1 MKPVKFHRIFYI
13 LMALCLTL
21 PQSISF
27 GAPQAQSQ
35 NVSSILQQNGATDP
49 PLTIYPQKDNGEANG
64 GLPDDPSGRADSFY
78 SKRTAGDPSVNFTL
92 ADAAKL
98 RSQAADQVLQDKTQN
113 QPNNAIPYDGN
124 WSAFGP
130 NPIVQV
136 GQTSDSP
143 FLAMSGRIGALAIA
157 STPPYTMYLGAAQGG
172 VWISS
177 TLTSH
182 WTPVTDQTPSL
193 AIGAIALAPSNENI
207 VYVGTGEGALS
218 SDSYFGNGVLKS
230 VDGGR
235 TFNHVSGT
243 YFQQVSI
250 SKIAVDPNNPDHL
263 YVATL
268 SGRGGSKRVPP
279 PFPTPYGIW
288 ESNDGGVTWT
298 ARLTTNDGSQG
309 ATDLVIDPQ
318 NSQVLY
324 ASFWGQGI
332 VKTTDGGAT
341 WNPVMNGLPN
351 NADYTLAPTRFALG
365 ISHPSPSGHA
375 TLYTGF
381 EWYDTDGN
389 YHSSTV
395 WKSTD
400 DGASWSETNTAVV
413 EGYCGTPSISQ
424 CFYDNMIGV
433 DPSNTDIVFAL
444 GLFNY
449 GTGTGGV
456 FRSMDGGATWVD
468 LGWHQHPDFHAIAFR
483 SDDPSHVMIGNDGGV
498 WYSTNY
504 GGRTNPSDPA
514 SAVDWHN
521 LNGYVDPTSVF
532 VQGRSGLQI
541 TQFTSAVNN
550 PTDPNQAYGGAQ
562 DNGTFHKFDFD
573 SQTWYDLASGDGGN
587 ALVDP
592 ENPSYVYGTY
602 YGISPYRFDEGMSHF
617 FANSYIVNGLNLTDR
632 SDFYIPFV
640 MNKDNPNQLFLG
652 TYRLYR
658 TDNARASSAG
668 DVQWIPI
675 SGDLTSGCT
684 GPAPNGARNCTLSAI
699 GVGGG
704 KAVYTGSL
712 DGLVYFSTDAQVNSH
727 PSWTRLDYGKL
738 PNRPVSQIAVDS
750 SNYRLAYIAYSGF
763 NAATPLIPGHVFKT
777 TNAGQTWTNVS
788 GDLPDVPVNTLL
800 MSPTDPN
807 ILYAGT
813 DVGPMVT
820 TDGGAHWN
828 PMGTGF
834 PIVAVT
840 SLDLNPYTAQMLA
853 STHGRGAW
861 VVTDTQKTPALQIHM
876 SDAGVPVGPGSLLTY
891 LITVKN
897 LGNADATGVVISDT
911 LPNNTSFVSASA
923 GGLQSGGS
931 VVWNVG
937 TVMSGTVNANGG
949 LDAGSQ
955 TVTMTVRINLGVAN
969 GSTITNQEFSTK
981 SSEGPGAT
989 GSPYPIVLAPPY
1001 ALSVSPASQI
1011 DGNKPGGVVTYT
1023 ESVKNLGFSP
1033 DAYTAATSGNQW
1045 PTTLWDSSFTT
1056 QITKTGSV
1064 AAGDTA
1070 EIGVKVSVPMTAT
1083 SGMSDTVT
1091 VNVASM
1097 GNPAKTA
1104 SASIETIAVTKPI
1117 LLVDNDDNN
1126 PDVQSYYRAALDANG
1141 YQYDVWDLAADP
1153 NLPPNYLNAHQAVV
1167 WFTGASYP
1175 GPIQP
1180 YESELATF
1188 LNNGGKLFMSGM
1200 DILDQAA
1207 GTTAF
1212 VKNYLHINWDS
1223 TDAQNDIGTT
1233 TVTAVPTN
1241 TVMTG
1246 LGTYAMDYASVGLV
1260 DFSDEITLIA
1270 PAIPAFLDDSSMP
1283 DALTVSADSYKVMF
1297 LAFPFE
1303 AMGTAQDKADVLMNA
1318 MDYFGISPTRY
1329 IYMPLLANNGTIP

>member
-1 MKPVKFHRIFYI
+1 MKPFKFHRIFYI
-13 LMALCLTL
+13 LMALCLVL
-21 PQSISF
+21 PQSVSF

-35 NVSSILQQNGATDP
+35 KAGNALQQNGPSVP
-49 PLTIYPQKDNGEANG
+49 PLTIYPQKNNGVEDG
-64 GLPDDPSGRADSFY
+64 GLPDDPSARADSFY
-78 SKRTAGDPSVNFTL
+78 SKRTAGDPGVNFTM

-98 RSQAADQVLQDKTQN
+98 RSQAADQVLQEKTQN
-113 QPNNAIPYDGN
+113 QPNIAIPYDGA

-130 NPIVQV
+130 NPVAQI
-136 GQTSDSP
+136 GRTSDQP
-143 FLAMSGRIGALAIA
+143 WLAMSGRIGALAIA

-218 SDSYFGNGVLKS
+218 GDSYFGNGVLKS
-230 VDGGR
+230 VDGGQ
-235 TFNHVSGT
+235 TFSHVSGT

-250 SKIAVDPNNPDHL
+250 SAIAVDPTDPDHL

-268 SGRGGSKRVPP
+268 RGRGGSHRQTP

-288 ESNDGGVTWT
+288 ESSDGGVTWT
-298 ARLTTNDGSQG
+298 PRLTTNDENKG
-309 ATDLVIDPQ
+309 ATDLVMDPQ
-318 NSQVLY
+318 DPNVLY
-324 ASFWGQGI
+324 ASFWSQGI
-332 VKTTDGGAT
+332 VKTTDGGLH
-341 WNPVMNGLPN
+341 WNPVMNGLPS
-351 NADYTLAPTRFALG
+351 NADYTVAQTRFALG
-365 ISHPSPSGHA
+365 ISHPSPGGHA

-413 EGYCGTPSISQ
+413 GGYCGSPSGSQ
-424 CFYDNMIGV
+424 CFYDNVIGV
-433 DPSNTDIVFAL
+433 DPSNPDIVFAL

-483 SDDPSHVMIGNDGGV
+483 ADDPSHVMIGNDGGV
-498 WYSTNY
+498 WYSPDY
-504 GGRTNPSDPA
+504 GGRLNANDPPSTA
-514 SAVDWHN
+514 DWRD
-521 LNGYVDPTSVF
+521 LNGYIDPANPLAVS
-532 VQGRSGLQI
+532 GNGLQI

-550 PTDPNQAYGGAQ
+550 PTDPTQAYGGAQ
-562 DNGTFHKFDFD
+562 DNGTFHKFDFGG
-573 SQTWYDLASGDGGN
+573 QTWYDLASGDGGN
-587 ALVDP
+587 TLVDP
-592 ENPSYVYGTY
+592 VDPHYVYGTY
-602 YGISPYRFDEGMSHF
+602 YGVSPYRYDDGMS
-617 FANSYIVNGLNLTDR
+617 AYQSNQYILNGINTRDR
-632 SDFYIPFV
+632 SEFYIPFV
-640 MNKDNPNQLFLG
+640 MNKDNPSQLFLG

-658 TDNARASSAG
+658 TDNRG
-668 DVQWIPI
+668 DLWQAI
-675 SGDLTSGCT
+675 SGDLTYGCT
-684 GPAPNGARNCTLSAI
+684 GPAPNGARNCTITAI

-704 KAVYTGSL
+704 QAVYTGSNE
-712 DGLVYFSTDAQVNSH
+712 GFVYISTDAQVNNN
-727 PSWTRLDYGKL
+727 PSWTRLDLGKL
-738 PNRPVSQIAVDS
+738 PSRPVSQIAVDS
-750 SNYRLAYIAYSGF
+750 SNYRLAYIAYNGF
-763 NAATPLIPGHVFKT
+763 NAATPLTPGHVFKT

-788 GDLPDVPVNTLL
+788 GDLPDVPVNALAI
-800 MSPTDPN
+800 SPTDPN

-813 DVGPMVT
+813 DVGPMIT
-820 TDGGAHWN
+820 TDGGAHWS
-828 PMGTGF
+828 PMGIGF
-834 PIVAVT
+834 PVVSVST
-840 SLDLNPYTAQMLA
+840 LDLNPYTGQMLA

-861 VVTDTQKTPALQIHM
+861 VVTNTLKTPALQISM

-897 LGNADATGVVISDT
+897 LGNANATGVVISDT
-911 LPNNTSFVSASA
+911 LPNDTSFVSAST
-923 GGLQSGGS
+923 GSSLSGGS

-937 TVMSGTVNANGG
+937 TIMSGTVNANDG
-949 LDAGSQ
+949 LDVGSQ
-955 TVTMTVRINLGVAN
+955 TVTMTVRISAGVAN
-969 GSTITNQEFSTK
+969 GSTITNEDFSTK

-1001 ALSVSPASQI
+1001 DFSVSPASQT
-1011 DGNKPGGVVTYT
+1011 DGTKAGSVITYT
-1023 ESVKNLGFSP
+1023 ESVKNLGFHD
-1033 DAYTAATSGNQW
+1033 DAFTLATSGNQW

-1056 QITKTGSV
+1056 QITKTGSL

-1070 EIGVKVSVPMTAT
+1070 DVGVKVSVPMTAT
-1083 SGMSDTVT
+1083 SGMTDTVT
-1091 VNVASM
+1091 LDVASM
-1097 GNPAKTA
+1097 GNPARTA
-1104 SASIETIAVTKPI
+1104 SASIETIAVTKPV
-1117 LLVDNDDNN
+1117 LLVDNDDNH

-1153 NLPPNYLNAHQAVV
+1153 NLPPKYLNAHQAVV

-1175 GPIQP
+1175 GPILP
-1180 YESELATF
+1180 YESELATY
-1188 LNNGGKLFMSGM
+1188 LNNGGRLFMSGM

-1207 GTTAF
+1207 GTTDF
-1212 VKNYLHINWDS
+1212 VKNYLHINWNG
-1223 TDAQNDIGTT
+1223 TEAQNDVGTT
-1233 TVTAVPTN
+1233 SVTAVPTN

-1260 DFSDEITLIA
+1260 DFSDEITPIA

-1283 DALTVSADSYKVMF
+1283 DALTVSADNYKVMF

-1303 AMGTAQDKADVLMNA
+1303 AMGTAQNKADVLMHA
-1318 MDYFGISPTRY
+1318 MDYFGISPIRY
-1329 IYMPLLANNGTIP
+1329 IYMPLLADNGTIP